1 MEAPENAM
9 SALRLMPSKKSEVA
23 NFAHQIIKSVQGG
36 EANPLEVAVL
46 LKSLEAVCE
55 LVRDEIEPN
64 IIAEA
69 EKYGEKVIERYG
81 AKIERAE
88 VGSKYNYSA
97 SGDTIYERLQTDLNT
112 AKSRLD
118 ERIAILK
125 ALKQPMTVV
134 DEMTGEVVT
143 INPPPKTSKSGIKIT
158 LK

>member
-1 MEAPENAM
+1 M

-23 NFAHQIIKSVQGG
+23 SFAHQIIKSVQEG

-55 LVRDEIEPN
+55 LVRDEIGPSILN
-64 IIAEA
+64 EA

-81 AKIERAE
+81 AKIEPVE
-88 VGSKYNYSA
+88 TSVKYNYSA
-97 SGDTIYERLQTDLNT
+97 SGDTVYERLRTD
-112 AKSRLD
+112 ADSIKSRLD
-118 ERIAILK
+118 ERIAFLK